1 VYGSPLVAWKPAL
14 GASAYEVQW
23 SKTAYPWRPQGN
35 LFTFSTS
42 TTLQLK
48 PGKWYYRVR
57 GIDFS
62 LPTAAPQMAWSN
74 KIGMVVAKP
83 RFKLVP

>member
-1 VYGSPLVAWKPAL
+1 
-14 GASAYEVQW
+14 VQW

-48 PGKWYYRVR
+48 PGRWYYRVR
-57 GIDFS
+57 GIDLS
-62 LPTAAPQMAWSN
+62 LPTGAAQMAWSN
-74 KIGMVVAKP
+74 KIGLTIAKP
-83 RFKLVP
+83 KFSVVPGK